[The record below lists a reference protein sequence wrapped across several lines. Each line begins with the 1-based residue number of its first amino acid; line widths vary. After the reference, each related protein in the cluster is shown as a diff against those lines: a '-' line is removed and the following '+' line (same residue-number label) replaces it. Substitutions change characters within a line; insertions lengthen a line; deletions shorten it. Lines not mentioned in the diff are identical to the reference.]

1 MYQASEWEGIM
12 YRFGRAFGK
21 EAEEN
26 YKWINRLNAEL
37 QINVQQFMQYASI
50 YGTMLKGFGVAQKD
64 AAAMAM
70 NYTEL
75 TYDIWAGYNDI
86 YKSFE
91 DAAVAVRSAIA
102 GEVEPIRRAGFTI
115 VDSQLKI
122 TAANYG
128 IAYSTQ
134 SASEE
139 LKSYLRY
146 LTLIDQAKAQDLIGT
161 YAREITTAEGLMR
174 TLRQQLTSLSQAF
187 GSFLLPAL
195 VKVLPYVQAFV
206 ELIGE
211 AIAAL
216 HNSLAL
222 T

>member
-1 MYQASEWEGIM
+1 MI
-12 YRFGRAFGK
+12 FGP
-21 EAEEN
+21 
-26 YKWINRLNAEL
+26 
-37 QINVQQFMQYASI
+37 V
-50 YGTMLKGFGVAQKD
+50 TMTF
-64 AAAMAM
+64 
-70 NYTEL
+70 
-75 TYDIWAGYNDI
+75 

-161 YAREITTAEGLMR
+161 YAREMTTAEGLMR

-195 VKVLPYVQAFV
+195 VKVLPLCA
-206 ELIGE
+206 
-211 AIAAL
+211 
-216 HNSLAL
+216 SLCGADWGSDCGSGTTL
-222 T
+222 WH

>member
-1 MYQASEWEGIM
+1 M
-12 YRFGRAFGK
+12 
-21 EAEEN
+21 
-26 YKWINRLNAEL
+26 
-37 QINVQQFMQYASI
+37 
-50 YGTMLKGFGVAQKD
+50 
-64 AAAMAM
+64 
-70 NYTEL
+70 
-75 TYDIWAGYNDI
+75 
-86 YKSFE
+86 
-91 DAAVAVRSAIA
+91 
-102 GEVEPIRRAGFTI
+102 
-115 VDSQLKI
+115 DSQLKI

-146 LTLIDQAKAQDLIGT
+146 LTLIDQAKAQNLIGT
-161 YAREITTAEGLMR
+161 YAREMTTAEGLMR

-216 HNSLAL
+216 AQLFGIDLKPVDFGVSSVPPLPGIWL
-222 T
+222 IILVTLRVPQRS